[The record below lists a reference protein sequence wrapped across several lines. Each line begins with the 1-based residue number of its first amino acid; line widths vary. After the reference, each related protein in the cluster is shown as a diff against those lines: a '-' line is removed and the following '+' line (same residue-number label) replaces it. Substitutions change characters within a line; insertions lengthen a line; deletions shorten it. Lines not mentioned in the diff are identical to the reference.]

1 MVPLGVRIA
10 AFFSVPMVVAT
21 SASAEEKKKAA
32 PPQSRQ
38 SRVMFAIG
46 KRTRRGH
53 AAWSQIDPKATLGRS
68 ALLTSVRTF
77 GSARSG
83 PLADLDDG
91 VSVAGQHARAC
102 DQSMF
107 SMRSR
112 AFAHPPQVNLA
123 GRNLADHDG
132 GPRSRRRGAFRL
144 SVLGALV
151 WTLGDPVACL
161 MLCISA
167 SAAVL

>member
-53 AAWSQIDPKATLGRS
+53 ALGRRLTRRRLS
-68 ALLTSVRTF
+68 A
-77 GSARSG
+77 G
-83 PLADLDDG
+83 PLCSRQCGHSAQRGQDLL
-91 VSVAGQHARAC
+91 R
-102 DQSMF
+102 
-107 SMRSR
+107 
-112 AFAHPPQVNLA
+112 
-123 GRNLADHDG
+123 
-132 GPRSRRRGAFRL
+132 
-144 SVLGALV
+144 
-151 WTLGDPVACL
+151 T
-161 MLCISA
+161 
-167 SAAVL
+167 